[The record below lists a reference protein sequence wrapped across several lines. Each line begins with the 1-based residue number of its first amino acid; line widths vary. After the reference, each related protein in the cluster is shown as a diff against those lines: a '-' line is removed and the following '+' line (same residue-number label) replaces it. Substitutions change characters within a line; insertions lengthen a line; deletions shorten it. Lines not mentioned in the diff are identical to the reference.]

1 MKRLKRV
8 LALILIV
15 SCLLTAGAYAAAI
28 PGEGLA
34 VFEEVARMTPTTFSD
49 LGSTHWGY
57 YGIKVSYDRGLLV
70 GDAEGTFRPE
80 GTVTWAEAIAVASRI
95 HSAYYANALN
105 MNRRDDEAWYMP
117 YLRYSVPHK
126 LLPPTRPA
134 DDKLAEVVI
143 NRYDIAYMFART
155 VDAEDMPQISTLAI
169 TDEAVIPAYCKSDVK
184 RLYSAGILVGML
196 DNSFAGERN
205 ATRAEIA
212 GVIARIILPAERV
225 GHDSKVNTDMADYEA
240 NLENDSISVQIG
252 KTYYSIYKHYETV
265 DTVSYK
271 VFESDDNGNA
281 RAIYTAPVGSYIDNI
296 SLYNGKVYFAR
307 STSGSANG
315 SLMCYDPASK
325 TLSTVYSGYIIE
337 SYCFYD
343 GKLYALAFTQ
353 YADKPNG
360 YVYAFGQI
368 SGGSFEPFWS
378 DLKYAEVANF
388 VPYGWNGKLYFK
400 LAENITVKDAKG
412 ERQVS
417 VDKLWSYDPVTS
429 STEKVADYNI
439 NTSFY
444 DGHVMYFMA
453 YDSEGN
459 YDLNLYAIS
468 LQTPGVVKTVG
479 AFPAPTNVRNRTI
492 YKYGDKFYCLS
503 SFNRNLYSMN
513 RSGEAR
519 LALMCGGVY
528 NSINFTADK
537 MVLIPNTLVTS
548 NANELKT
555 YNARSLSNRAL
566 YGDWLG
572 QSVYYEGA
580 RFVPENGQSVYES
593 TDSVSTVSN
602 LPITVTKAFMRG
614 NDFVLQT
621 KYTNNFENDIK
632 LRSYIVRVY
641 NGSQL
646 VAYDLNRMSG
656 YEMKSHAIRTFTF
669 VIAGADVL
677 QQFDLKST
685 DLRIEVI
692 PTYDIV
698 PEAQKP

>member
-8 LALILIV
+8 LALILVV
-15 SCLLTAGAYAAAI
+15 SCMLSAGAYAAPV

-57 YGIKVSYDRGLLV
+57 YGIKVCYDRGILL

-80 GTVTWAEAIAVASRI
+80 GSVTWAEALTIAARI

-105 MNRRDDEAWYMP
+105 TTVREGEDWYMP
-117 YLRYSVPHK
+117 YLRYCIPHK
-126 LLPPTRPA
+126 LLPEARPA
-134 DDKLAEVVI
+134 DNMLGSTPI
-143 NRYDIAYMFART
+143 NRYDLAYLFART
-155 VDAEDMPQISTLAI
+155 IDAEDMPQISTLAI
-169 TDEAVIPAYCKSDVK
+169 TDEAIIPEYCKADVK
-184 RLYSAGILVGML
+184 MLYCAGILIGME
-196 DNSFAGERN
+196 DNSFAGSLDT
-205 ATRAEIA
+205 TRAEIA
-212 GVIARIILPAERV
+212 TVIARIILPSERC
-225 GHDSKVNTDMADYEA
+225 GYDEKVNADMADYEA
-240 NLENDSISVQIG
+240 NLENDSICVQIG
-252 KTYYSIYKHYETV
+252 STYYSIYKHYETV

-315 SLMCYDPASK
+315 ALMCYDPASK

-353 YADKPNG
+353 YADKPDG

-368 SGGSFEPFWS
+368 SGGSFEPFWTE
-378 DLKYAEVANF
+378 LKYSEVMNF

-417 VDKLWSYDPVTS
+417 VDKLWSYDPVS
-429 STEKVADYNI
+429 SSMEKVADYNI

-459 YDLNLYAIS
+459 YDLHLYAIS
-468 LQTPGVVKTVG
+468 LQTPGVAKAVG
-479 AFPAPTNVRNRTI
+479 EFPATTNVRNRSI
-492 YKYGDKFYCLS
+492 YKYGDTFYCLS
-503 SFNRNLYSMN
+503 SFNRNLYSMDLN
-513 RSGEAR
+513 GKSR

-528 NSINFTADK
+528 DSMNFTADK

-548 NANELKT
+548 NANELKI
-555 YNARSLSNRAL
+555 YNARSMSNRAL

-580 RFVPENGQSVYES
+580 RFVPENGQSV
-593 TDSVSTVSN
+593 
-602 LPITVTKAFMRG
+602 
-614 NDFVLQT
+614 
-621 KYTNNFENDIK
+621 
-632 LRSYIVRVY
+632 
-641 NGSQL
+641 
-646 VAYDLNRMSG
+646 
-656 YEMKSHAIRTFTF
+656 FT
-669 VIAGADVL
+669 
-677 QQFDLKST
+677 SS
-685 DLRIEVI
+685 E
-692 PTYDIV
+692 
-698 PEAQKP
+698 